1 MELNSFSPSL
11 RGRGWGGVTR
21 AGILL
26 ILTLLASCQT
36 VLEPKPVDLLID
48 ELVLNA
54 PNDVEPVRIGMYNA
68 LRSSA
73 APTIIAGDF
82 TADYIQFN
90 GTFTDYQELGTKR
103 ITAANGAVSALWGSL
118 YRTIYVTNFV
128 LQNLPKVS
136 GVTEATR
143 KSVTAEAKFLRAW
156 AYFIATYTYGDVPLI
171 TGTDQIAN
179 RNVGRTARATILT
192 AVLADYQAAL
202 ADLPAVTSA
211 STNAITNGTYA
222 NQTTCRAALARFYL
236 YQKNWAQAEQLAG
249 QVIAS
254 GIYTLQPNYI
264 DVVTKDFISES
275 ILEVGYAL
283 SDDPGTS
290 NFGLNNLLVG
300 RREVIPSNQLVV
312 QLTSIQ
318 AGTRQQTMSFSTS
331 NLRGNDN
338 GWTVRKYGTASEDNN
353 NIVLMRLAEM
363 YLIRA
368 EARAQQGK
376 LTGTNGA
383 IADLNVLRTRAK
395 APAIAAT
402 NQADVLLAVEQER
415 VYELAFEGHRW
426 YDLVRTGR
434 AQAVMSAFSPNW
446 KEAYLLWPIPQS
458 EIQQNPALVGKQNP
472 GY

>member
-1 MELNSFSPSL
+1 
-11 RGRGWGGVTR
+11 
-21 AGILL
+21 
-26 ILTLLASCQT
+26 
-36 VLEPKPVDLLID
+36 VLQPQPVDLLVD
-48 ELVLNA
+48 ELVLNE

-68 LRSSA
+68 LRSTA
-73 APTIIAGDF
+73 APTIIVGDF

-103 ITAANGAVSALWGSL
+103 ITAANGVAGALWGSL
-118 YRTIYVTNFV
+118 YRTIYVTNFM
-128 LQNLPKVS
+128 LEKLPTVTGVS
-136 GVTEATR
+136 EATR
-143 KSVTAEAKFLRAW
+143 KRVTAEAKFLRAW
-156 AYFIATYTYGDVPLI
+156 AYFIATYTFGDVPLV
-171 TGTDQIAN
+171 TSTDQLAN
-179 RNVGRTARATILT
+179 RNVGRTARATILA

-202 ADLPAVTSA
+202 TDLPAVTSA

-222 NQTTCRAALARFYL
+222 NQTTCRAALSRFYL

-264 DVVTKDFISES
+264 DVITKDFTSES

-283 SDDPGTS
+283 SDDPGTG
-290 NFGLNNLLVG
+290 NFALNNLLVG
-300 RREVIPSNQLVV
+300 RREVIPSNQLIV
-312 QLTSIQ
+312 QLTSVQ
-318 AGTRQQTMSFSTS
+318 AGTRQQTIGFSTT

-338 GWTVRKYGTASEDNN
+338 GWTGRKYGTASEDNN

-368 EARAQQGK
+368 EARAQQGR

-383 IADLNVLRTRAK
+383 IADLNVLRTRAR
-395 APAIAAT
+395 AANIAAT
-402 NQADVLLAVEQER
+402 SQADVLLAVEQER

-426 YDLVRTGR
+426 FDLVRTGR

-446 KEAYLLWPIPQS
+446 QSTYELWPIPQS
-458 EIQQNPALVGKQNP
+458 EIQQNPALAGKQNP

>member
-1 MELNSFSPSL
+1 MTHRFQQTRLTWS
-11 RGRGWGGVTR
+11 GV
-21 AGILL
+21 LL
-26 ILTLLASCQT
+26 VLTLLASCQT
-36 VLEPKPVDLLID
+36 VLEPKPVDLLVD
-48 ELVLNA
+48 ELVLNE
-54 PNDVEPVRIGMYNA
+54 PNDVQPVRIGMYNA
-68 LRSSA
+68 LRGTA

-103 ITAANGAVSALWGSL
+103 ITAANGAVGLLWQSL
-118 YRTIYVTNFV
+118 YRTIYVTNFM
-128 LQNLPKVS
+128 LEKLPIVS

-156 AYFIATYTYGDVPLI
+156 AYFIATYTYGDVPLV
-171 TGTDQIAN
+171 TGTDPLAN
-179 RNVGRTARATILT
+179 RNVGRTPRATILA

-202 ADLPAVTSA
+202 VDLPAVTSA
-211 STNAITNGTYA
+211 STNAVTNATYA
-222 NQTTCRAALARFYL
+222 NKTTCRAALARFYL
-236 YQKNWAQAEQLAG
+236 YQKNWAQAESLAS

-254 GIYTLQPNYI
+254 GVYTLQPNYE
-264 DVVTKDFISES
+264 DVVLKDFISES
-275 ILEVGYAL
+275 ILEVGYNL
-283 SDDPGTS
+283 TDDPGTNTS
-290 NFGLNNLLVG
+290 LFPNGLGLNNLLVG

-312 QLTSIQ
+312 QLTSAQ
-318 AGTRQQTMSFSTS
+318 VGTRQQTITFNTT

-338 GWTVRKYGTASEDNN
+338 GWTVRKYGTSSEDNN
-353 NIVLMRLAEM
+353 NIVLMRLGEM

-376 LTGTNGA
+376 LTGTSGA

-402 NQADVLLAVEQER
+402 AQAAVLLAVEQER

-446 KEAYLLWPIPQS
+446 TSTFELWPIPQS
-458 EIQQNPALVGKQNP
+458 EIQQNPALAGKQNP

>member
-1 MELNSFSPSL
+1 MMTHTFQPT
-11 RGRGWGGVTR
+11 RFAWAGV
-21 AGILL
+21 LL

-48 ELVLNA
+48 ELVLNE

-68 LRSSA
+68 LRSTA
-73 APTIIAGDF
+73 APTVIAGDF

-103 ITAANGAVSALWGSL
+103 ITAANGVASALWGSL
-118 YRTIYVTNFV
+118 YRTIYVTNFM
-128 LQNLPKVS
+128 LENLPKVS
-136 GVTEATR
+136 GVSEATR

-156 AYFIATYTYGDVPLI
+156 AYSIATYTYGDVPLV
-171 TGTDQIAN
+171 TSTDQIAN
-179 RNVGRTARATILT
+179 RSVGRTARATILA

-202 ADLPAVTSA
+202 PDLPAVTSA

-283 SDDPGTS
+283 SDDPGTG
-290 NFGLNNLLVG
+290 NFALNNLLVG
-300 RREVIPSNQLVV
+300 RREVIPSNQLVA
-312 QLTSIQ
+312 QLTSLQ
-318 AGTRQQTMSFSTS
+318 AGTRQQTIIFNTQ
-331 NLRGNDN
+331 NLRGSDN

-368 EARAQQGK
+368 EARVQQGK
-376 LTGTNGA
+376 LAPA
-383 IADLNVLRTRAK
+383 IADLNTLRTRAK
-395 APAIAAT
+395 GPAIAAT
-402 NQADVLLAVEQER
+402 SQADVLLAVEQER

-434 AQAVMSAFSPNW
+434 AQAVMTAFTPNW

>member
-1 MELNSFSPSL
+1 MRYLETSVSWAVRRL
-11 RGRGWGGVTR
+11 GG
-21 AGILL
+21 IFLL
-26 ILTLLASCQT
+26 LTLLASCQT
-36 VLEPKPVDLLID
+36 VLEPKPVDLLVD
-48 ELVLNA
+48 ELVLNE
-54 PNDVEPVRIGMYNA
+54 PNDVQPVRIGMYNA

-73 APTIIAGDF
+73 APNIIAGDF
-82 TADYIQFN
+82 TADYIQHN

-103 ITAANGAVSALWGSL
+103 ITAANGVVNELWQRL
-118 YRTIYVTNFV
+118 YSTIYVTNFM
-128 LQNLPKVS
+128 LEKLPTVS
-136 GVTEATR
+136 GVSEATR

-156 AYFIATYTYGDVPLI
+156 SYFIATYTYGDVPLV
-171 TGTDQIAN
+171 TSTDQIAN
-179 RNVGRTARATILT
+179 RNIGRTARATILA

-202 ADLPAVTSA
+202 PDLPAVTSA
-211 STNAITNGTYA
+211 STNAVTNGTYA

-254 GIYTLQPNYI
+254 GIYTLQPNYV
-264 DVVTKDFISES
+264 DVVTKDFTSES
-275 ILEVGYAL
+275 ILEVGYNL
-283 SDDPGTS
+283 TDDPGTS
-290 NFGLNNLLVG
+290 AFGLNNLLVG
-300 RREVIPSNQLVV
+300 RREVIPSNPLVV
-312 QLTSIQ
+312 QLTATQ
-318 AGTRQQTMSFSTS
+318 AGTRQQTISFSTT
-331 NLRGNDN
+331 NLRGSDN

-368 EARAQQGK
+368 EARAQQSK
-376 LTGTNGA
+376 LAGANGA

-395 APAIAAT
+395 APAITAT
-402 NQADVLLAVEQER
+402 SQADVLLAVEQER

-446 KEAYLLWPIPQS
+446 KSTYELWPIPQS

>member
-1 MELNSFSPSL
+1 MMTPIFQRNRFAWSGF
-11 RGRGWGGVTR
+11 
-21 AGILL
+21 LL
-26 ILTLLASCQT
+26 LLTLLASCQT
-36 VLEPKPVDLLID
+36 VLEPKPVDLLVD
-48 ELVLNA
+48 ELVLNE
-54 PNDVEPVRIGMYNA
+54 PNDVQPVRIGMYNA
-68 LRSSA
+68 LRGTA
-73 APTIIAGDF
+73 APTIIVGDF

-103 ITAANGAVSALWGSL
+103 ITAANGVASALWGSL
-118 YRTIYVTNFV
+118 YRTIYVTNFM
-128 LQNLPKVS
+128 LENLPKVS
-136 GVTEATR
+136 GVSEATR

-156 AYFIATYTYGDVPLI
+156 SYFIATYTFGDVPLV

-179 RNVGRTARATILT
+179 RSVDRTARATILA

-202 ADLPAVTSA
+202 PDLPAVTSA
-211 STNAITNGTYA
+211 STNAITNGTYV

-236 YQKNWAQAEQLAG
+236 YQKNWAQAEQLSG

-254 GIYTLQPNYI
+254 GIYTLQPNFI
-264 DVVTKDFISES
+264 DVISKDFTSES

-283 SDDPGTS
+283 SDDPGTG
-290 NFGLNNLLVG
+290 NFALNNLLVG

-312 QLTSIQ
+312 QLTSVQ
-318 AGTRQQTMSFSTS
+318 AGTRQQTISFSTT
-331 NLRGNDN
+331 NLRGSDN

-353 NIVLMRLAEM
+353 NIVLMRLGEM

-376 LTGTNGA
+376 
-383 IADLNVLRTRAK
+383 IALAVADVNVLRTRAK
-395 APAIAAT
+395 APVIAATT
-402 NQADVLLAVEQER
+402 NQADLLLTIEQER

-434 AQAVMSAFSPNW
+434 AQAVMTAFSPNW

-458 EIQQNPALVGKQNP
+458 EIQQNPTLAGKQNP

>member
-1 MELNSFSPSL
+1 MTHLSQHYRFTWS
-11 RGRGWGGVTR
+11 GV
-21 AGILL
+21 LL
-26 ILTLLASCQT
+26 LLTLLASCQT
-36 VLEPKPVDLLID
+36 VLEPKPVDLLVD
-48 ELVLNA
+48 ELVLNE
-54 PNDVEPVRIGMYNA
+54 PNDVQPVRIGMYNA
-68 LRSSA
+68 LRGTA

-82 TADYIQFN
+82 TADYIQHN
-90 GTFTDYQELGTKR
+90 GTFNDYRELGTKQ
-103 ITAANGAVSALWGSL
+103 ITAANGAIGLMWQSL
-118 YRTIYVTNFV
+118 YRTIYVTNFM
-128 LQNLPKVS
+128 LEKLPTVS
-136 GVTEATR
+136 GVTDATR

-156 AYFIATYTYGDVPLI
+156 AYFIATYTFGDVPLV
-171 TGTDQIAN
+171 TGTDPLAN
-179 RNVGRTARATILT
+179 RNVGRTPRATILA

-202 ADLPAVTSA
+202 PDLPAVTSA
-211 STNAITNGTYA
+211 STNAITNGTYV

-236 YQKNWAQAEQLAG
+236 YQKNWAQAEGLAS

-254 GIYTLQPNYI
+254 GIYTLQPNFI
-264 DVVTKDFISES
+264 DVVTKDFTSES

-290 NFGLNNLLVG
+290 TSLFPNGLSLNNLLVG
-300 RREVIPSNQLVV
+300 RREVIPSNPLVV
-312 QLTSIQ
+312 QLNAAQ
-318 AGTRQQTMSFSTS
+318 AGTRQQTISFSTT
-331 NLRGNDN
+331 NLRGSDN
-338 GWTVRKYGTASEDNN
+338 GWTVQKYGTASEDNN

-376 LTGTNGA
+376 LTGTTGA

-395 APAIAAT
+395 APAITAT